1 MKTQLREASIARA
14 LPTAPQD
21 VASRSRTP
29 ATGASDTSDAY
40 PALLSCSSCAA
51 ATTKRGRGMASASCQ
66 SDPSSL
72 PRLVVNK
79 TNLPISNKN
88 ITSLTLHAHRSLSTA
103 PRLDS
108 IVEFSSARKPP
119 IYLLL
124 DSLPV
129 LYPTESPKMSVV
141 SLLGVNILN
150 NPAKF
155 TDNYELE
162 ITFECLEQLEKDLE
176 WKLTYVGS
184 ATSDQYDQELDS
196 LLVGPIPVGV
206 NKFIFEADA
215 PKTTRIPDADI
226 LGVTVILL
234 TCSYD
239 GREFVRVGYYVN
251 NEYDSDELNA
261 DPPAKPIIEKI
272 RRNVLAEKPRVTR
285 FAIKWDSEASA
296 PAEFPPEQPEADL
309 QADEEE
315 YGAEELDEDVEEE
328 ADGVADKAGET
339 SAVAAD
345 GDAEMGGAGET
356 GEIGGEDE
364 MSEDGSVDLENESED
379 ELEED
384 VEGEAGAQGDVAEA
398 GDDAME
404 VDDNMPDAPNQKGV
418 AAH

>member
-1 MKTQLREASIARA
+1 
-14 LPTAPQD
+14 
-21 VASRSRTP
+21 
-29 ATGASDTSDAY
+29 
-40 PALLSCSSCAA
+40 
-51 ATTKRGRGMASASCQ
+51 
-66 SDPSSL
+66 
-72 PRLVVNK
+72 
-79 TNLPISNKN
+79 
-88 ITSLTLHAHRSLSTA
+88 
-103 PRLDS
+103 
-108 IVEFSSARKPP
+108 
-119 IYLLL
+119 
-124 DSLPV
+124 
-129 LYPTESPKMSVV
+129 MSVV

-206 NKFIFEADA
+206 NKFVFEADA

-315 YGAEELDEDVEEE
+315 YGAEELDEDVEDE
-328 ADGVADKAGET
+328 ADGVADKAGES

-345 GDAEMGGAGET
+345 GDAEMGGAEEA

-364 MSEDGSVDLENESED
+364 MSEDGSVDLENESDD

-384 VEGEAGAQGDVAEA
+384 VEGEAGAQGDVAG

-418 AAH
+418 AAR

>member
-1 MKTQLREASIARA
+1 
-14 LPTAPQD
+14 
-21 VASRSRTP
+21 
-29 ATGASDTSDAY
+29 
-40 PALLSCSSCAA
+40 
-51 ATTKRGRGMASASCQ
+51 
-66 SDPSSL
+66 
-72 PRLVVNK
+72 
-79 TNLPISNKN
+79 
-88 ITSLTLHAHRSLSTA
+88 
-103 PRLDS
+103 
-108 IVEFSSARKPP
+108 
-119 IYLLL
+119 
-124 DSLPV
+124 
-129 LYPTESPKMSVV
+129 MSVV

-155 TDNYELE
+155 TDKYEFE

-226 LGVTVILL
+226 LGVTVVLL

-251 NEYDSDELNA
+251 NEYESEELSA

-272 RRNVLAEKPRVTR
+272 RRNILADKPRVTR

-309 QADEEE
+309 QGDDDE
-315 YGAEELDEDVEEE
+315 YGAEELEEEVEEDA
-328 ADGVADKAGET
+328 ADTPAANGEG
-339 SAVAAD
+339 SAAAATPAD
-345 GDAEMGGAGET
+345 GDAEMGGVEET
-356 GEIGGEDE
+356 VEAADEEESEDE
-364 MSEDGSVDLENESED
+364 GSVDLENESED
-379 ELEED
+379 ELEEE
-384 VEGEAGAQGDVAEA
+384 EGDAAEG

-404 VDDNMPDAPNQKGV
+404 VDDKPAPDAAKPQEV
-418 AAH
+418 MAH

>member
-1 MKTQLREASIARA
+1 
-14 LPTAPQD
+14 
-21 VASRSRTP
+21 
-29 ATGASDTSDAY
+29 
-40 PALLSCSSCAA
+40 
-51 ATTKRGRGMASASCQ
+51 
-66 SDPSSL
+66 
-72 PRLVVNK
+72 
-79 TNLPISNKN
+79 
-88 ITSLTLHAHRSLSTA
+88 
-103 PRLDS
+103 
-108 IVEFSSARKPP
+108 
-119 IYLLL
+119 
-124 DSLPV
+124 
-129 LYPTESPKMSVV
+129 MSVV

-315 YGAEELDEDVEEE
+315 YGAEELDEEVEDE
-328 ADGVADKAGET
+328 ADGVADKAGES
-339 SAVAAD
+339 SAAAAD
-345 GDAEMGGAGET
+345 GDAEMGGAEET

-364 MSEDGSVDLENESED
+364 MSEDGSVDLENETDD
-379 ELEED
+379 EEED
-384 VEGEAGAQGDVAEA
+384 VEGEAGAQGDAAEG

-404 VDDNMPDAPNQKGV
+404 VDDAMPDAPNPKGI
-418 AAH
+418 ATH